1 MNEVSTVSK
10 MWSTDG
16 EPQVTAEMPASD
28 TDDAADFAHWLRA
41 GAQPAAD
48 PASPSSLGEILR
60 SAGGALHEREQEFD
74 KTLRRAA
81 RTGDPIEGLAVQR
94 HLSELYLSHGLAVKV
109 ISKTAQ
115 ALDQLTRLQ

>member
-1 MNEVSTVSK
+1 MNEVSFASK

-16 EPQVTAEMPASD
+16 EPSAPAEMPAAG
-28 TDDAADFAHWLRA
+28 TDDAADFTEWLRA
-41 GAQPAAD
+41 GPQPAAD

-81 RTGDPIEGLAVQR
+81 RTGDPVDGLAVQR
-94 HLSELYLSHGLAVKV
+94 HLSELYISHGLAVKV
-109 ISKTAQ
+109 IGKTTQ
-115 ALDQLTRLQ
+115 ALEQLMRLQ